1 MSELMLRGGDY
12 LPNGKGGFAVCTGD
26 EALLQRVLFKL
37 TARRGAFPL
46 LPNLGSRLYLLS
58 RCALGERESLARQ
71 YAAEALADEP
81 ELTVAGVTLTE
92 TDSGAAALRV
102 ELERQGDAMQVTVEV

>member
-1 MSELMLRGGDY
+1 MSELMLRDGDY
-12 LPNGKGGFAVCTGD
+12 LPDGKGGFAACGGD
-26 EALLQRVLFKL
+26 EALIQRVLFKL

-58 RCALGERESLARQ
+58 RCSPGERVSLARQ

-81 ELTVAGVTLTE
+81 DLTVAGVSLTE
-92 TDSGAAALRV
+92 APDGTAALTV
-102 ELERQGDAMQVTVEV
+102 ELERRGDALQVTVEV